1 MKDLERGGRK
11 RGVFSVEKTWSYSA
25 QWPVAHLTNAHKLW
39 GMWFSLLFS
48 STYSLI
54 LHHFLFYEHKASLY
68 TSHFYS
74 VQGSYS
80 TMLNHICHSSAILVT
95 ITTWRPHVA
104 LVFLFVSSFAP
115 CNTPSAHSSVSLYPP
130 ATPRG
135 CYDNAFTTQCGWFS
149 QMHMQFLSSP

>member
-1 MKDLERGGRK
+1 MEEKGECSPWKKPGLTQLSGLLPIWPMPTSFGVCDLA
-11 RGVFSVEKTWSYSA
+11 SYFL
-25 QWPVAHLTNAHKLW
+25 PLTL
-39 GMWFSLLFS
+39 SYCIIS
-48 STYSLI
+48 SFMNTKPLYI
-54 LHHFLFYEHKASLY
+54 LHISTVYKDR
-68 TSHFYS
+68 
-74 VQGSYS
+74 SYS